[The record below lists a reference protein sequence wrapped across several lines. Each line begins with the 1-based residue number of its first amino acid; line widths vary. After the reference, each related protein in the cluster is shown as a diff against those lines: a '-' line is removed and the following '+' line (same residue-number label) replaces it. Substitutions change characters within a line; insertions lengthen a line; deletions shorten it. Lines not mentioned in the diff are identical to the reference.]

1 MEKDIYSLIKQLWS
15 YIGKRRQLQFFGIL
29 VLTILSAFAEVLS
42 LGSLLPFL
50 GVLVSPTKVFE
61 SPAVFKFAS
70 YFHLTTPESVIFPLT
85 MFFIIAVVIAT
96 VLRVVHLWATIKVT
110 FGCGIDLSSKLYF
123 SILHKPYSDHL
134 SLNSSS
140 VISTVNK
147 VDVAVNVLS
156 QIVRLV
162 SSSILMLS
170 IVIAIFLINP
180 VVALVTFFCFGG
192 CYGLISYSFK
202 SRVRS
207 NGQIISVNKTYV
219 IKSLQVGMG
228 AIRDVILDGTQ
239 QLFVSLYRRA
249 DSNLKNAEAS
259 NSFIEGSPRFI
270 MESLGIIL
278 IAVLAYLLSFYMGGV
293 GNSIPLLGAMAL
305 GAQRLLPALQQGY
318 NAITSINGHYA
329 SLHEVVSLLQG
340 AEKLDNALCLNSTP
354 IVFESNI
361 ELKNIYFR
369 YSDQSDWVLKGVN
382 LKVKKGQKIGIVGY
396 TGGGKSTL
404 MDILMGLLKPTK
416 GELIVDGIALDQDKI
431 LGWHKNISHVP
442 QMIFLTD
449 GSIAENIALGLKEY
463 DLLKIKDAAK
473 KASIAEF
480 IDSIPTDYDTLVGER
495 GIALSGGQRQRI
507 AIARALYKDNP
518 ILVFDEATSALD
530 NQTEGEVMN
539 AIDALDDQKTVFL
552 IAHRLTTVQNCDFI
566 IVLKDGKI
574 IDSGTYSQLL
584 KNSDYFN

>member
-1 MEKDIYSLIKQLWS
+1 LA
-15 YIGKRRQLQFFGIL
+15 
-29 VLTILSAFAEVLS
+29 SA
-42 LGSLLPFL
+42 
-50 GVLVSPTKVFE
+50 
-61 SPAVFKFAS
+61 
-70 YFHLTTPESVIFPLT
+70 
-85 MFFIIAVVIAT
+85 
-96 VLRVVHLWATIKVT
+96 
-110 FGCGIDLSSKLYF
+110 
-123 SILHKPYSDHL
+123 SIL
-134 SLNSSS
+134 
-140 VISTVNK
+140 I
-147 VDVAVNVLS
+147 
-156 QIVRLV
+156 
-162 SSSILMLS
+162 LS

-180 VVALVTFFCFGG
+180 AVAMATFFCLGG
-192 CYGLISYSFK
+192 CYGLISYSSK

-305 GAQRLLPALQQGY
+305 GAQRFLPALQQGY
-318 NAITSINGHYA
+318 NAITAINGHYA
-329 SLHEVVSLLQG
+329 SLHEVMSLLQG
-340 AEKLDNALCLNSTP
+340 AEKLDNALCRNSTP
-354 IVFESNI
+354 IVFESTI
-361 ELKNIYFR
+361 ELKDIYFR

-382 LKVKKGQKIGIVGY
+382 LKVKKGQKIGVVGY

-404 MDILMGLLKPTK
+404 MDILMGLLQPAK
-416 GELIVDGIALDQDKI
+416 GELIVDGVALEQDKV

-449 GSIAENIALGLKEY
+449 GSIAENIALGFKEY
-463 DLLKIKDAAK
+463 DLSKIKHAAK

-480 IDSIPTDYDTLVGER
+480 IDSIPTAYDTLVGER
-495 GIALSGGQRQRI
+495 GIALSGGERQRV

-539 AIDALDDQKTVFL
+539 AINALDDQKTIFL
-552 IAHRLTTVQNCDFI
+552 IAHRLTTVKNCDFI
-566 IVLKDGKI
+566 IVLKKGKI